1 MKPKLGAATFRNKGS
16 SMSPTEKTTHQDGDT
31 PIAPGYMVK
40 PPSPQAVE
48 RAHVAKVDATG
59 DWVSG
64 RISSK
69 KHAEIHRRADYV
81 IKNKGR
87 VVNAAGTSA
96 RARGKRIAGGFS
108 R

>member
-1 MKPKLGAATFRNKGS
+1 MKAKLGAATFRNKKAETNA
-16 SMSPTEKTTHQDGDT
+16 TEISTHQDGDT
-31 PIAPGYMVK
+31 PVAPGYMVK
-40 PPSPQAVE
+40 PPSPHAVQ

-69 KHAEIHRRADYV
+69 EHAEIHKRADYV
-81 IKNKGR
+81 IKNQGR